1 MANVNKVFLIGHLTR
16 DPEIRHTPKG
26 TAIAEFG
33 LAINRNYTNDQGE
46 KCEDVTFVDITVW
59 GKTAEIAGK
68 YLSKGRQVYLEG
80 RLQFSTWDDK
90 QTGQKRSKLRVV
102 GETIEFLGDPS
113 GGTSQQPP
121 ERNRQ
126 ESPISS
132 APPQAPDQP
141 KPDNNYE
148 IDEPF

>member
-46 KCEDVTFVDITVW
+46 KCEDVTYVDITVW

-68 YLSKGRQVYLEG
+68 YLSKGRPGL
-80 RLQFSTWDDK
+80 
-90 QTGQKRSKLRVV
+90 
-102 GETIEFLGDPS
+102 S
-113 GGTSQQPP
+113 GGTPSVQHLG
-121 ERNRQ
+121 
-126 ESPISS
+126 
-132 APPQAPDQP
+132 
-141 KPDNNYE
+141 
-148 IDEPF
+148 